1 MNNGLCKP
9 QMTNIIQLSKLGA
22 FCESREN
29 VQLFAGLI
37 FCDSCQE
44 NIHITNS
51 EMFAVNDQ
59 TQQEAKATALVVGE
73 LTEPK

>member
-1 MNNGLCKP
+1 MPFVNQGK
-9 QMTNIIQLSKLGA
+9 TYS
-22 FCESREN
+22 F
-29 VQLFAGLI
+29 FAGLI

-59 TQQEAKATALVVGE
+59 TQQEAKAVALVVGE